1 MPNDEGSNDEGP
13 TPSTFDIRHSS
24 FTEAMIRKPIG
35 IRWKIGLGV
44 VAFVILAGVYTALS
58 QWQYSKNP
66 SQTVMPGWRQLAS
79 GVARMLKAD
88 DIDYDGRSWLW
99 VDSKASF
106 TRLFSGLALG
116 CFLGV
121 VLGVAMGC
129 YEPIEALFLP
139 PLSFLAKIP
148 PTALLA
154 VFFTVMAMLKD
165 FVSGQHLEFL
175 FFLGMITFGVLPSLA
190 QAAHQAAKKDVPDE
204 LIDKAFTLG
213 ASQAELIWNV
223 VYKQILPRLLEA
235 VRLQVGPAMVY
246 LLAAE
251 WNNTDIGFGFRL
263 RVTGRLLQMNVVYV
277 YLVYLGL
284 VGLAIDFVLTWIRRK
299 LCPWFGE

>member
-1 MPNDEGSNDEGP
+1 
-13 TPSTFDIRHSS
+13 
-24 FTEAMIRKPIG
+24 MIRQPISKP
-35 IRWKIGLGV
+35 WKIGLGV
-44 VAFVILAGVYTALS
+44 GSFVLLALLYTGLS
-58 QWQYSKNP
+58 QWQYRKNP
-66 SQTVMPGWRQLAS
+66 SQTVMPGWSQLAA
-79 GVARMLKAD
+79 GVHRAVKAD
-88 DIDYDGRSWLW
+88 EEYDGRSWLW

-121 VLGVAMGC
+121 VIGVAMGC
-129 YEPIEALFLP
+129 YEPVEAFCLP
-139 PLSFLAKIP
+139 PLSFFAKIP

-165 FVSGQHLEFL
+165 FFSGNQLEF
-175 FFLGMITFGVLPSLA
+175 FFFIGMITFGVMPSLA

-204 LIDKAFTLG
+204 LIYKAFTLG

-223 VYKQILPRLLEA
+223 IYMQVLPRLLEA

-251 WNNTDIGFGFRL
+251 WNNTDLGFGFRL
-263 RVTGRLLQMNVVYV
+263 RSTGRLLQMNVVYV

-284 VGLAIDFVLTWIRRK
+284 IGLGIDYALTWTRRK

>member
-1 MPNDEGSNDEGP
+1 
-13 TPSTFDIRHSS
+13 
-24 FTEAMIRKPIG
+24 MIRKPIG
-35 IRWKIGLGV
+35 KPWKIGLGIASFV
-44 VAFVILAGVYTALS
+44 VLALLYTGLS
-58 QWQYSKNP
+58 QWQYRKNP
-66 SQTVMPGWRQLAS
+66 DQTVMPGWSELAS
-79 GVARMLKAD
+79 GVHRALKAD
-88 DIDYDGRSWLW
+88 SEYDERSWLW

-116 CFLGV
+116 CFLGIV
-121 VLGVAMGC
+121 IGVAMGC
-129 YEPIEALFLP
+129 YEPIEAFCLP
-139 PLSFLAKIP
+139 PLSFIAKIP

-154 VFFTVMAMLKD
+154 VFFTIMAMLQGLM
-165 FVSGQHLEFL
+165 SGNKLEFL
-175 FFLGMITFGVLPSLA
+175 FFVGMITFGVLPSIA
-190 QAAHQAAKKDVPDE
+190 QAAHGAAKKDVPDE

-235 VRLQVGPAMVY
+235 IRLQVGPAMVY

-251 WNNTDIGFGFRL
+251 WNNTDVGFGFRL

-284 VGLAIDFVLTWIRRK
+284 VGLAIDYALIWIRRK

>member
-1 MPNDEGSNDEGP
+1 
-13 TPSTFDIRHSS
+13 
-24 FTEAMIRKPIG
+24 MIRKPISKT
-35 IRWKIGLGV
+35 WKIGLGIA
-44 VAFVILAGVYTALS
+44 AFVILALVYTGLS
-58 QWQYSKNP
+58 QWQYGKNP
-66 SQTVMPGWRQLAS
+66 TQTVMPGWSQLAA
-79 GVARMLKAD
+79 GVARVLKPD
-88 DIDYDGRSWLW
+88 DDYDGRCWLW

-116 CFLGV
+116 CFLGIV
-121 VLGVAMGC
+121 IGVAMGC
-129 YEPIEALFLP
+129 YEPIEALLLP
-139 PLSFLAKIP
+139 PLSFFAKIP

-165 FVSGQHLEFL
+165 FVSGAHLEFL
-175 FFLGMITFGVLPSLA
+175 FFVGMITFGVLPSLA

-223 VYKQILPRLLEA
+223 VYKQILPRLLDA
-235 VRLQVGPAMVY
+235 MRLQVGPALVY

-277 YLVYLGL
+277 YLIYLGL
-284 VGLAIDFVLTWIRRK
+284 VGLAIDYALTLARRK